1 MPIQECV
8 GSGGSMQYGGK
19 EQFMPML

>member
-1 MPIQECV
+1 
-8 GSGGSMQYGGK
+8 MQYGGK